1 VLESAAV
8 TRRLVH
14 RRFLLSV
21 PDSVGPPTFPRAP
34 SAINQAGLS
43 PEIWAGLLLFAELRD
58 SLGDAREHAATARLL
73 VGSRRFD
80 VKVARSLPSAV
91 ITAVLFGALLP
102 IACGSDS
109 APPNYVDP
117 AGSGQGA
124 SSGAGAVGG
133 AGGFSGSSAGGS
145 INTDSGSGGAGGI
158 RPDSGCASAEVT
170 GRLDTANLLFV
181 IDRSGSMNCNLP
193 EHGQTTER
201 CAAFPAKDFPNQ
213 PSKWELTRDALI
225 TAFGALEMNGNARVG
240 INMFPI
246 PNTNCWP
253 WEPRDVP
260 GEPIAS
266 VDVQNLDAAHSTG
279 LETFLRGV
287 MPGGQT
293 PIAGAT
299 IIGYRY
305 LQSRIVSGA
314 LNGNFF
320 LVLMTDG
327 AETCEV
333 GALPELL
340 KNPDGFVYNA
350 GLLGIPTFVIGAP
363 GSEEARGLLSEIA
376 YIGGTAR
383 SAGCSHAP
391 SGNVG
396 DCHFDM
402 TRSTNFAADLTA
414 ALNAINT
421 TVLSC
426 ELEVPTGSNVDRSKV
441 NIEINGT
448 TIGKDDRSACGTA
461 NGWQYKAGDSTKIE
475 LCGSACATA
484 KTPGATLK
492 IVLGCTT
499 IPA

>member
-14 RRFLLSV
+14 RKFLLSV
-21 PDSVGPPTFPRAP
+21 PDCVAPPTFPRAR
-34 SAINQAGLS
+34 SAINRAGLS
-43 PEIWAGLLLFAELRD
+43 PEIWAGLLLFAEPRD
-58 SLGDAREHAATARLL
+58 SLDDAREHAATARLL

-91 ITAVLFGALLP
+91 ITAVLFGGLLE

-117 AGSGQGA
+117 GGAGQGA
-124 SSGAGAVGG
+124 SSGVGAIGG
-133 AGGFSGSSAGGS
+133 ASGSSVGGS
-145 INTDSGSGGAGGI
+145 INTDSGRGGAGGI

-193 EHGQTTER
+193 EHGQTTQR
-201 CAAFPAKDFPNQ
+201 CAAFPAKDYPNQ
-213 PSKWELTRDALI
+213 PSKWELTRDALKA
-225 TAFGALEMNGNARVG
+225 AFGRLQMNGNARVG

-246 PNTNCWP
+246 PGTDCRP
-253 WEPRDVP
+253 WEQTQADPP
-260 GEPIAS
+260 EPIPNI
-266 VDVQNLDAAHSTG
+266 DVQNLDAAHNTG
-279 LETFLRGV
+279 LATFLDGV

-299 IIGYRY
+299 ILGYRY
-305 LQSRIVSGA
+305 LQSRIVSGS
-314 LNGNFF
+314 LDGNFF

-327 AETCEV
+327 AETCSTD
-333 GALPELL
+333 ALPELL

-391 SGNVG
+391 TGNVG

-402 TRSTNFAADLTA
+402 TRSTDFAADLTA

-426 ELEVPTGSNVDRSKV
+426 ELDVPTGANVDRSKV
-441 NIEINGT
+441 NIEIGGT

-461 NGWQYKAGDSTKIE
+461 NGWQYKAGDPSKIE

>member
-1 VLESAAV
+1 
-8 TRRLVH
+8 
-14 RRFLLSV
+14 
-21 PDSVGPPTFPRAP
+21 
-34 SAINQAGLS
+34 
-43 PEIWAGLLLFAELRD
+43 
-58 SLGDAREHAATARLL
+58 
-73 VGSRRFD
+73 
-80 VKVARSLPSAV
+80 VKVTRSLPSAV
-91 ITAVLFGALLP
+91 ITAVLFGALLEV
-102 IACGSDS
+102 ACSSDS
-109 APPNYVDP
+109 ASPATVNP

-124 SSGAGAVGG
+124 SSGAGAGGVSGAGPVGG
-133 AGGFSGSSAGGS
+133 VSGIGGA
-145 INTDSGSGGAGGI
+145 INPDSGTGGAGGI

-193 EHGQTTER
+193 EDGQSSAD
-201 CAAFPAKDFPNQ
+201 CANFPQKRNMSA
-213 PSKWELTRDALI
+213 PSKWELTRDALKA
-225 TAFGALEMNGNARVG
+225 AFGRLEMNGNARVG
-240 INMFPI
+240 INTFPI
-246 PNTNCWP
+246 PGTNCHP
-253 WEPRDVP
+253 WEQTQTDPP
-260 GEPIAS
+260 EPIPNI
-266 VDVQNLDAAHSTG
+266 DVQTLDAAHNTG
-279 LETFLRGV
+279 LAAFLDGV

-293 PIAGAT
+293 PIAGAA
-299 IIGYRY
+299 ILGYRY
-305 LQSRIVSGA
+305 LQSRIVSGS
-314 LNGNFF
+314 LDGNFF

-333 GALPELL
+333 GALPGLL
-340 KNPDGFVYNA
+340 QNPDGFVYNA

-402 TRSTNFAADLTA
+402 TRSTDFAADLTA

-426 ELEVPTGSNVDRSKV
+426 ELDVPTGSNVDRSRV